1 MDTPFDLGGDRL
13 RRAIGSVEVLN
24 IFFPRLR
31 HSLIL
36 DTRARREEGVPPA
49 IIVDAMA
56 GSPEARLRSFA
67 TLRPALP
74 LPERLAV
81 AAWLGSVRALIEG
94 GVYDAIVERWEA
106 LGYPE
111 GERDAERALRQ
122 LARLEREAMRALLTG
137 ETSRVIWQRGG

>member
-13 RRAIGSVEVLN
+13 ARAIASVEVLN

-36 DTRARREEGVPPA
+36 DTRHRRQEGIPPA
-49 IIVDAMA
+49 ILVDAMV

-67 TLRPALP
+67 VLRPSLP

-81 AAWLGSVRALIEG
+81 APWIGSVRALVEA
-94 GVYDAIVERWEA
+94 GVYDAILARWEA

-111 GERDAERALRQ
+111 GERDAERALRR
-122 LARLEREAMRALLTG
+122 LARLERDAMRDLLTG
-137 ETSRVIWQRGG
+137 ASSRVIWRRAE